1 MNDMSLS
8 PQRQQAIESQL
19 DALGRT
25 LAPGELLWASGYF
38 AGLAAS
44 GAPAAETTAASP
56 DPGRTLTIW
65 YGSETGNGRGVAQRL
80 ADAARARGYAVDLAS
95 LDEVRPRQIG
105 KLEFLLLVISTH
117 GEGDPPEGSEAFH
130 EFLLGDRA
138 PKLEAL
144 RFAVFALG
152 DSSYPDFC
160 QTGRELDAR
169 LEALGASRLLDR
181 VDCDVDFE
189 ASEGAWRDR
198 ALEAVKPLLDVDGAH
213 PPNLQVVRENGRA
226 AVAYDRRNPFQAE
239 VLDRSPLTVAP
250 SNKRV
255 AHIELS
261 TAGSGLTYEPGD
273 SLGIWPS
280 NDARTVAEL
289 IELIG
294 AEFNTPVTRD
304 DETLPL
310 ATWLTHKLELTQVV
324 RPFLQRWA
332 EWSHSSELAAVLEDR
347 DTLQAFSA
355 TRQVAD
361 VLREYPI
368 AVSAEQLVAAL
379 RRIAPRLYSIASSPL
394 VADDEVHLTVKLEGG
409 EIDGRLRAGAASWQL
424 LETARPGDTLPVY
437 IEANERFRL
446 PADGDTPIIMIGPGT
461 GVAPFRAFVEHRKAL
476 GHAGPNWLF
485 FGEQHRQSDFLYQ
498 LEWQRHIRDQSLDRL
513 SVAFS
518 RDQAD
523 KVYVQHRL
531 REQGADVYDWL
542 ERGAHL
548 YVCGNGQGMAA
559 DVHTALI
566 DIVTEHGGRNPDQ
579 AEAYLQTLKSQR
591 RYQKDV
597 Y

>member
-1 MNDMSLS
+1 MSLS
-8 PQRQQAIESQL
+8 PQRQQTIENQL
-19 DALGRT
+19 HALGRT

-44 GAPAAETTAASP
+44 GAPAAEAPAPSAE
-56 DPGRTLTIW
+56 PGRTLAIW

-80 ADAARARGYAVDLAS
+80 ADAARANGYVVDLAS

-105 KLEFLLLVISTH
+105 KLGLLLLVISTH

-138 PKLEAL
+138 PRLNDL
-144 RFAVFALG
+144 RFGVFALG

-169 LEALGASRLLDR
+169 LEALGATRLLDR

-189 ASEGAWRDR
+189 TQEDAWRDR
-198 ALEAVKPLLDVDGAH
+198 ALEAVKPLLDAEGAH
-213 PPNLQVVRENGRA
+213 TPNLQVVRETDRA
-226 AVAYDRRNPFQAE
+226 TVPYDRRHPFHAE
-239 VLDRSPLTVAP
+239 VLERSPLTVAP

-261 TAGSGLTYEPGD
+261 IAGSGLSYEPGD

-280 NDARTVAEL
+280 NDPRTVEEL

-294 AEFNTPVTRD
+294 LEANTPVTRD
-304 DETLPL
+304 SETLPL
-310 ATWLTHKLELTQVV
+310 ETWLTHKLELTQVV

-332 EWSHSSELAAVLEDR
+332 EWSQSAELAAVLDDR
-347 DTLQAFSA
+347 DALQAFAA

-361 VLREYPI
+361 VLREYP
-368 AVSAEQLVAAL
+368 VDVTPEQLVTAL

-394 VADDEVHLTVKLEGG
+394 VAEDEVHLTVKLEGG
-409 EIDGRLRAGAASWQL
+409 EIDGRLRAGVASWQL

-446 PADGDTPIIMIGPGT
+446 PADGNTPIIMIGPGT

-485 FGEQHRQSDFLYQ
+485 FGEQHRKSDFLYQ
-498 LEWQRHIRDQSLDRL
+498 LEWQRHKRDGILDRL

-531 REQGADVYDWL
+531 REQGAEVHGWL
-542 ERGAHL
+542 ERGAHV

-559 DVHTALI
+559 DVHAALA
-566 DIVTEHGGRNPDQ
+566 DIVAEHGGRNPEQ

>member
-1 MNDMSLS
+1 MPLS
-8 PQRQQAIESQL
+8 PERQQAIESQL

-38 AGLAAS
+38 AGLAAA
-44 GAPAAETTAASP
+44 GAPAAETTASSAE
-56 DPGRTLTIW
+56 PGRSLTIW
-65 YGSETGNGRGVAQRL
+65 YGSETGNGRGVAHRL

-105 KLEFLLLVISTH
+105 KLGLLLLVISTH

-138 PKLEAL
+138 PRLNDL
-144 RFAVFALG
+144 RFGVFALG

-169 LEALGASRLLDR
+169 LEALGANRLLDR

-189 ASEGAWRDR
+189 ASEDAWRDR
-198 ALEAVKPLLDVDGAH
+198 ALEAVKPLLDVDGAQ
-213 PPNLQVVRENGRA
+213 PPNLQVVRETNRS
-226 AVAYDRRNPFQAE
+226 AVPYDRRNPYQAE
-239 VLDRSPLTVAP
+239 VLERSPLTVAP

-261 TAGSGLTYEPGD
+261 IEGSGLSYEPGD

-289 IELIG
+289 VELIG
-294 AEFNTPVTRD
+294 ADSNAPVERD
-304 DETLPL
+304 GETLPL
-310 ATWLTHKLELTQVV
+310 EDWLTHQLELTQVV

-332 EWSHSSELAAVLEDR
+332 EWSESAELAAVLDDR
-347 DTLQAFSA
+347 DALQAFSA
-355 TRQVAD
+355 SRQVAD
-361 VLREYPI
+361 VLREYPLDMTP
-368 AVSAEQLVAAL
+368 EQLVGAL

-394 VADDEVHLTVKLEGG
+394 VADDEVHLTVKLEGC

-424 LETARPGDTLPVY
+424 LERGRPGETLPVY

-446 PADGDTPIIMIGPGT
+446 PPDGETPIIMIGPGT

-498 LEWQRHIRDQSLDRL
+498 LEWQRHKRDGILDRL

-531 REQGADVYDWL
+531 REQGADVHNWL
-542 ERGAHL
+542 ERGAHV

-559 DVHTALI
+559 DVHAALI
-566 DIVTEHGGRNPDQ
+566 DIVAEHGGRNPDQ
-579 AEAYLQTLKSQR
+579 AEDYLQTLKSQR

>member
-1 MNDMSLS
+1 MSLS
-8 PQRQQAIESQL
+8 PERQQAIESQL
-19 DALGRT
+19 HTLGRT

-44 GAPAAETTAASP
+44 SDATRAEAPAVAAE
-56 DPGRTLTIW
+56 PGPTLTIW

-80 ADAARARGYAVDLAS
+80 ADAARGKGYAVDLAS

-105 KLEFLLLVISTH
+105 KLGLLLLVISTH

-169 LEALGASRLLDR
+169 LEALGATRLLDR
-181 VDCDVDFE
+181 VDVDVDFE
-189 ASEGAWRDR
+189 AAEDAWRDR
-198 ALEAVKPLLDVDGAH
+198 ALEAVQPILEADGAH
-213 PPNLQVVRENGRA
+213 QPNLQVVRDTERA

-255 AHIELS
+255 AHVELS
-261 TAGSGLTYEPGD
+261 IEGSGLTYEPGD

-280 NDARTVAEL
+280 NDARTVEEL

-294 AEFNTPVTRD
+294 AEANTPVTRD

-310 ATWLTHKLELTQVV
+310 EDWLTHKLELTQVV

-332 EWSHSSELAAVLEDR
+332 EWSQSSELAAVLEDR
-347 DTLQAFSA
+347 DALQAFSA
-355 TRQVAD
+355 SRQVAD
-361 VLREYPI
+361 VLHEYP
-368 AVSAEQLVAAL
+368 VEVTPEQLVGAL

-394 VADDEVHLTVKLEGG
+394 VAEDEVHLTVKLEGG
-409 EIDGRLRAGAASWQL
+409 EIDGRLRAGVASWQL

-476 GHAGPNWLF
+476 GHTGPNWLF
-485 FGEQHRQSDFLYQ
+485 FGEQHRRTDFLYQ
-498 LEWQRHIRDQSLDRL
+498 LEWQRHLRDGTLDRL

-523 KVYVQHRL
+523 KLYVQHRL
-531 REQGADVYDWL
+531 KEQSADVHDWL
-542 ERGAHL
+542 ERGAHV

-559 DVHTALI
+559 DVHAALV
-566 DIVTEHGGRNPDQ
+566 DIVAQHGGRSPEQ
-579 AEAYLQTLKSQR
+579 AEQYLQTLKTER